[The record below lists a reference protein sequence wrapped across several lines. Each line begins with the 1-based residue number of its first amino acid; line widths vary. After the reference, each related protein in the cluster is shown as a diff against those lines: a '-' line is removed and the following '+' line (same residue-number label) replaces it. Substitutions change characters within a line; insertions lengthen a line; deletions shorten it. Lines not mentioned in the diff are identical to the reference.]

1 MTQDERWQWHYDQ
14 VMFFMCKN
22 HRCPSKHHQEDFAMR
37 NWIKYNKKQYHKG
50 LLPADRVKK
59 FDALLK
65 KAAQYRRIN
74 QYQDLNEQ

>member
-1 MTQDERWQWHYDQ
+1 
-14 VMFFMCKN
+14 
-22 HRCPSKHHQEDFAMR
+22 MR

-74 QYQDLNEQ
+74 QYQYLNEQ